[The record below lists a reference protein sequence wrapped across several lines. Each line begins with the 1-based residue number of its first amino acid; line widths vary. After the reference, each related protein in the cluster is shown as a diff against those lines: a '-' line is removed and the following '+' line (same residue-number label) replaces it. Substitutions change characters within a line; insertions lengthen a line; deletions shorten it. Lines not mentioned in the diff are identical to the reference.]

1 MADSKV
7 TAMTTATSVSP
18 TDVLYL
24 VKPSTSPYDHKVTI
38 ANLFG
43 GIQVPVVLQDDLI
56 LGGTAQTLSSGGSIS
71 VSTLVTKITSPD
83 AAGTLTIPDGTEGQ
97 IKVIAMISNAASHA
111 LTINSNIGH
120 SSIVFDSAGD
130 TAILIFLGGN
140 WYFLGGTAT
149 VS

>member
-7 TAMTTATSVSP
+7 TAMNPATSVSS

-43 GIQVPVVLQDDLI
+43 GIPVPVVLEDDLI
-56 LGGTAQTLSSGGSIS
+56 LGGTVQTLSTAGAIS
-71 VSTLVTKITSPD
+71 VSTLVTRITSPD
-83 AAGTLTIPDGTEGQ
+83 GAGTLTIPDGTEGQ
-97 IKVIAMISNAASHA
+97 IKVIVTTSNAGSHA
-111 LTINSNIGH
+111 LTISSNIGH
-120 SSIVFDSAGD
+120 SSIVFNSAGD
-130 TAILIFLGGN
+130 TATLMFMAGN

>member
-7 TAMTTATSVSP
+7 TAMNPATSVSA

-24 VKPSTSPYDHKVTI
+24 VKPNTSPYDHKVTV

-43 GIQVPVVLQDDLI
+43 GIPVPVVLEDDLI
-56 LGGTAQTLSSGGSIS
+56 LGGAVQTLSAAGAIS

-83 AAGTLTIPDGTEGQ
+83 GAGTLTIADGTDGQ
-97 IKVIAMISNAASHA
+97 IKVVVMVSNSGSHA

-120 SSIVFDSAGD
+120 SSIVFNSAGD
-130 TAILIFLGGN
+130 TATLMFLAGN